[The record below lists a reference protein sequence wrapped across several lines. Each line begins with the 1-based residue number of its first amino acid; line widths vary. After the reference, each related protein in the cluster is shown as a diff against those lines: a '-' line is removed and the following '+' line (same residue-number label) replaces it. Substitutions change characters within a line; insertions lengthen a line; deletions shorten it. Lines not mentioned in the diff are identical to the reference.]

1 MRWVKWIVLG
11 VLGVALMVTAVLVVG
26 KVRAERAFAGPML
39 GSAEPDGGQA
49 CPMGEQGEAD
59 PSAGDGGCPM
69 SVPAEQNGGN
79 LTAPTLSVS
88 ENGIAQLT
96 PPPEP
101 TLTAPG
107 EALPSDEE
115 FRCH

>member
-11 VLGVALMVTAVLVVG
+11 VLGMALMVTAVLVVG

-39 GSAEPDGGQA
+39 GSAEVDGGQA
-49 CPMGEQGEAD
+49 CPMGEQDEAD
-59 PSAGDGGCPM
+59 PAAGDGGCPM
-69 SVPAEQNGGN
+69 SAPAEQNSVN
-79 LTAPTLSVS
+79 LTAPALSVS
-88 ENGIAQLT
+88 QNGIAQLT
-96 PPPEP
+96 PQSEP
-101 TLTAPG
+101 TLAPPG

>member
-11 VLGVALMVTAVLVVG
+11 VLGVALMVTAVLVAG
-26 KVRAERAFAGPML
+26 KVRAERALACPML
-39 GSAEPDGGQA
+39 GSAESDGGQA

-69 SVPAEQNGGN
+69 SAPAEQNGVN
-79 LTAPTLSVS
+79 LTAPALSVS

>member
-1 MRWVKWIVLG
+1 M
-11 VLGVALMVTAVLVVG
+11 ALMVTAVLVVG

-39 GSAEPDGGQA
+39 GSAESDGGQA
-49 CPMGEQGEAD
+49 CPMGEQVEAD
-59 PSAGDGGCPM
+59 PSAADGGYPM
-69 SVPAEQNGGN
+69 SVPTEQNSVN
-79 LTAPTLSVS
+79 LTAPALSVS

-101 TLTAPG
+101 TLAAPG
-107 EALPSDEE
+107 EALPSDDE